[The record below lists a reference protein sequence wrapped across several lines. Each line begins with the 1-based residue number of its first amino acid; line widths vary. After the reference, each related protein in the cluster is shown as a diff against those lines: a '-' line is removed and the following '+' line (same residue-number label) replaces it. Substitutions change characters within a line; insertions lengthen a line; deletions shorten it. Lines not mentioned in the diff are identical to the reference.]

1 MQISEQT
8 VLITGG
14 GRGLGHAIVRA
25 FAQQGARVVINYLR
39 SRDPAW
45 GLRELDAV
53 AALGAANGFSAPAI
67 VEMPANNLSV
77 IFRKM

>member
-39 SRDPAW
+39 SRDPAEA
-45 GLRELDAV
+45 LAQELGGDRAIAV
-53 AALGAANGFSAPAI
+53 SYTHLDVYKRQVPH
-67 VEMPANNLSV
+67 
-77 IFRKM
+77 